1 MQGTTRGCRVLSA
14 VLAAG
19 LFAGGLAWGQANTK
33 TQSAEIT
40 AESMTFN
47 WGTNEMVFSGGARAV
62 ISGANPT
69 TLAAPKFTVKLS
81 EKQDRVLSLIAAG
94 PVHIEIVGAPDAHG
108 VRARITA
115 TAKERAEYAE
125 ATQKIVLYGGAE
137 ADYVSL
143 PEGPD
148 SRRAH
153 FTGEVMEAD
162 LNTSVLTVT
171 KAHLNVTVPLPPPEA
186 ATPSQ

>member
-1 MQGTTRGCRVLSA
+1 MQTTSRYGRISA
-14 VLAAG
+14 VVLAA
-19 LFAGGLAWGQANTK
+19 LLQASGLAWGQPNTK

-47 WGTNEMVFSGGARAV
+47 WATNEMVFSGGARAV

-69 TLAAPKFTVKLS
+69 TLAAPRFTVKLS
-81 EKQDRVLSLIAAG
+81 EKQDRVLSLVAAG
-94 PVHIEIVGAPDAHG
+94 PVHIEIVGRPDAEG
-108 VRARITA
+108 VRAKITA

-125 ATQKIVLYGGAE
+125 VTQKIVLYGGAE

-143 PEGPD
+143 PEGPN

-153 FTGEVMEAD
+153 FTGEIMEAD
-162 LNTSVLTVT
+162 LNTSILTVT
-171 KAHLNVTVPLPPPEA
+171 KAHLNVTAPLPAPEA
-186 ATPSQ
+186 ATPPQ

>member
-1 MQGTTRGCRVLSA
+1 MQGISRSGGTGAL
-14 VLAAG
+14 VLAA
-19 LFAGGLAWGQANTK
+19 LLLTSSLAWGQANTK

-47 WGTNEMVFSGGARAV
+47 WATNEMVFSGGARAV

-69 TLAAPKFTVKLS
+69 TLAAPKFTVRLS
-81 EKQDRVLSLIAAG
+81 EQQDRVLSLVAAG
-94 PVHIEIVGAPDAHG
+94 PVHIEIVGKPDAQG

-115 TAKERAEYAE
+115 AAKDRAEYAE

-153 FTGEVMEAD
+153 FTGEIMEAD
-162 LNTSVLTVT
+162 LNTSILTVT
-171 KAHLNVTVPLPPPEA
+171 KARLNVTAPLPPPEG
-186 ATPSQ
+186 ATPPQ